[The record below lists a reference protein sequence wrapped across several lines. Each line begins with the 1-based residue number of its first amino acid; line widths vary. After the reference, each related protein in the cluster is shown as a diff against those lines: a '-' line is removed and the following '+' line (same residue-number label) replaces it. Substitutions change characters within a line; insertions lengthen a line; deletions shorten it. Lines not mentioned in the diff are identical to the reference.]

1 MFDFIRKAIK
11 PHKHYTKFNV
21 PDTLS
26 HEKTI
31 LVDFITV
38 QMAIYGLIFL
48 IVPLF
53 GLFALMTVC
62 TFIYPL
68 KYSIFIMLLAFPV
81 IIFWFFLFGNS
92 AKVDRTTMIIKF
104 YARCFAADPGKG
116 NTFKNTYY
124 KFLNC
129 IKGEHPIIKYKMPDS
144 EFKKHFPID
153 EIYDNGLISFTD
165 GHFGIMLKVDPPRI
179 SSESTYNESME
190 AVFNSLV
197 YGDMLKFMAC
207 SRLDTRKTYT
217 DDIINT
223 ANEPGTTPEQK
234 RHLQSIYQDLTTDTQ
249 PAIYWQ
255 FHAVLVFD
263 AEDKQDA
270 DIAVQT
276 RIPGLKSLF
285 NAADVGMYQITN
297 TLDIQLIYLQQL
309 HRKVLKL

>member
-11 PHKHYTKFNV
+11 PHKHYTNFNV

-31 LVDFITV
+31 AIDFITLEV
-38 QMAIYGLIFL
+38 AVYGFIFL
-48 IVPLF
+48 IIPLVF
-53 GLFALMTVC
+53 LFTFMTVC
-62 TFIYPL
+62 AFVFDS
-68 KYSIFIMLLAFPV
+68 KYMFFIMLLAFPI

-92 AKVDRTTMIIKF
+92 AKVDRTTIIFKF
-104 YARCFAADPGKG
+104 YARCFMADPGKSSIL
-116 NTFKNTYY
+116 KNTYH
-124 KFLNC
+124 KILNC
-129 IKGEHPIIKYKMPDS
+129 VKGEHPIIKYKMPDD

-153 EIYDNGLISFTD
+153 EIFDNGLISFID

-190 AVFNSLV
+190 AVFNGLV

-207 SRLDTRKTYT
+207 SRLDSKKTYT

-223 ANEPGTTPEQK
+223 ANDPNTTPEQK
-234 RHLQSIYQDLTTDTQ
+234 RHLQSIYQDLIADTQ

-255 FHAVLVFD
+255 FHAVLIFD
-263 AEDKQDA
+263 ADDKKDA

-285 NAADVGMYQITN
+285 NAADVGIYQITN

>member
-1 MFDFIRKAIK
+1 MFDFIRKALK
-11 PHKHYTKFNV
+11 PHRYYTQFNV

-31 LVDFITV
+31 LVDFITLQV
-38 QMAIYGLIFL
+38 ALYGLIFL
-48 IVPLF
+48 IVPLSV
-53 GLFALMTVC
+53 LFAIMTVC
-62 TFIYPL
+62 TFVFTL
-68 KYSIFIMLLAFPV
+68 KYSIFIMLLAFPI

-92 AKVDRTTMIIKF
+92 AKVDRTTMIFNF
-104 YARCFAADPGKG
+104 YARCFLAYPGKDSP
-116 NTFKNTYY
+116 FKNLQHRI
-124 KFLNC
+124 LNC
-129 IKGEHPIIKYKMPDS
+129 VRGEHPIIKYKVPDD

-153 EIYDNGLISFTD
+153 EIFDNGLISFTD
-165 GHFGIMLKVDPPRI
+165 GHFGIMLKVDPPRS

-197 YGDMLKFMAC
+197 YGDMIKIMAC
-207 SRLDTRKTYT
+207 SRLDVRKTYT

-223 ANEPGTTPEQK
+223 ANDPDTTPEQK
-234 RHLQSIYQDLTTDTQ
+234 RHLQSIYQDLTADTQ

-255 FHAVLVFD
+255 FHAVLIFD

-270 DIAVQT
+270 NIAVQT

-285 NAADVGMYQITN
+285 NVAGVGMYQITN

-309 HRKVLKL
+309 HRKVLKI

>member
-1 MFDFIRKAIK
+1 MFDFIRKSLK

-38 QMAIYGLIFL
+38 QMFFYALIFL
-48 IVPLF
+48 VAPLLL
-53 GLFALMTVC
+53 LFVFVTIC
-62 TFIYPL
+62 SFIYPL
-68 KYSIFIMLLAFPV
+68 KYTIFIMLLAFPV

-92 AKVDRTTMIIKF
+92 AKVDRTTIIINF
-104 YARCFAADPGKG
+104 YVRCFMADPGKG
-116 NTFKNTYY
+116 STFKNTYH
-124 KFLNC
+124 KMLNC
-129 IKGEHPIIKYKMPDS
+129 IKGEHPIIKYKMPDD

-153 EIYDNGLISFTD
+153 EIYDNGLISFSD
-165 GHFGIMLKVDPPRI
+165 GHYGIMLKVDPPRI

-190 AVFNSLV
+190 SVFNSLV
-197 YGDMLKFMAC
+197 YGDMLKIMAC
-207 SRLDTRKTYT
+207 SRLDTRKTHT

-234 RHLQSIYQDLTTDTQ
+234 RHLQSIYHDLTSDTQ

-255 FHAVLVFD
+255 FHAVLIFD

-270 DIAVQT
+270 YIAVQT

-309 HRKVLKL
+309 HRKVLKI

>member
-11 PHKHYTKFNV
+11 PHRHYTRFNV

-48 IVPLF
+48 IVPLL

-62 TFIYPL
+62 TFVYPL
-68 KYSIFIMLLAFPV
+68 KYSIFIMLLAFPI

-92 AKVDRTTMIIKF
+92 AKVDRTTMIINF
-104 YARCFAADPGKG
+104 YARCFLAEPGKG
-116 NTFKNTYY
+116 GPLKNLYHRL
-124 KFLNC
+124 LNC
-129 IKGEHPIIKYKMPDS
+129 VNGEHPIIKYKMPDG

-153 EIYDNGLISFTD
+153 EIFDNGLISFTD
-165 GHFGIMLKVDPPRI
+165 GHFGILFKVDPPRI
-179 SSESTYNESME
+179 SSENTYNESME

-197 YGDMLKFMAC
+197 YGDMLKIMTC

-217 DDIINT
+217 NDIINT
-223 ANEPGTTPEQK
+223 ANDPDTTPEQK
-234 RHLQSIYQDLTTDTQ
+234 RHLQSIYQDLTANTQ
-249 PAIYWQ
+249 QTIDWQ
-255 FHAVLVFD
+255 FYAVLVFN

-270 DIAVQT
+270 DIAVET
-276 RIPGLKSLF
+276 RIPGLKSLL
-285 NAADVGMYQITN
+285 NAAGVSVYQITN
-297 TLDIQLIYLQQL
+297 TLDIQLTYLQQL
-309 HRKVLKL
+309 HREVLKI

>member
-1 MFDFIRKAIK
+1 MFDFIWKAIK
-11 PHKHYTKFNV
+11 PHKHYTQFNV

-48 IVPLF
+48 IIPLLR
-53 GLFALMTVC
+53 LFALMTMC

-68 KYSIFIMLLAFPV
+68 KYSIFIMLLAFPI
-81 IIFWFFLFGNS
+81 IIFWFFVFGNS
-92 AKVDRTTMIIKF
+92 AKVDRTTMIINF
-104 YARCFAADPGKG
+104 YARCFLADPGKG
-116 NTFKNTYY
+116 SPLKNLYHRL
-124 KFLNC
+124 LNC
-129 IKGEHPIIKYKMPDS
+129 VKGEHPIIKYKMPDD

-153 EIYDNGLISFTD
+153 EIFDNGLISFVD
-165 GHFGIMLKVDPPRI
+165 GHFGIMLKVDPPKI

-207 SRLDTRKTYT
+207 SRLDSKKTYT

-223 ANEPGTTPEQK
+223 ANDQDTTPEQK
-234 RHLQSIYQDLTTDTQ
+234 RHLQSIYHDLTTDTQ
-249 PAIYWQ
+249 QSIYWQ

-263 AEDKQDA
+263 ADDKQDA

-309 HRKVLKL
+309 HRKVLKI